1 MTPLRE
7 RYIRDLGIRNY
18 SKHTV
23 ERYVGVV
30 ARYAQH
36 FGKSPESLGLEEVKQ
51 YLHFLREE
59 KKVSISYFKQ
69 IVGALRFL
77 YEYTLQK
84 PWIKEQ
90 IKYPRAAKT
99 LPIVASKEEVRK
111 LIEVISDLRA
121 RSVVSL
127 LYATGLRL
135 QEALSLKIADVDSK
149 RMLIYVRHGKGGK
162 GRQVFLSR
170 ELLIQ
175 LRHYYMRFHPREY
188 LFESKRAKPLCPSMV
203 QEWCKEGSRRAKL
216 QLEISPHILR
226 HSFATHL
233 LEAGTDIRVIQEL
246 LGHSNINSTLI
257 YTHVNS
263 RFYKGIKDPLLEL
276 TAA

>member
-18 SKHTV
+18 SKCTIKT
-23 ERYVGVV
+23 YVTTV
-30 ARYAQH
+30 ARYARY
-36 FGKSPESLGLEEVKQ
+36 FGKSPEALGLEEAKQ
-51 YLHFLREE
+51 YLYHLRDN
-59 KKVSISYFKQ
+59 KKISISYFKQ

-111 LIEVISDLRA
+111 LIGAISDIRA
-121 RSVVSL
+121 RTVVSL

-135 QEALSLKIADVDSK
+135 HEALGLKIIDVDSK
-149 RMLIYVRHGKGGK
+149 RMLVYVRHGKGGK

-170 ELLIQ
+170 ELLVQ
-175 LRHYYMRFHPREY
+175 LRQYYMRFHPREY

-203 QEWCKEGSRRAKL
+203 QQWCKEGSRRAKL

-226 HSFATHL
+226 HSYATHL

-246 LGHSNINSTLI
+246 LGHSNIDSTLI

-263 RFYKGIKDPLLEL
+263 RCYKGIKDPLLEL